1 LNNFTMGS
9 SSDWTLDISLDVLA
23 QIPLTTW
30 VAILLTGVVAGVVFV
45 RHIPPTSTLGYL
57 IDLSFQIYAFV
68 YYAAPTPRPPQKSEK
83 TFVTILPD
91 GQVSKAQ
98 ALPCWHDAH
107 IVKKELALSGK
118 VTAEEAYEV
127 EDAEIFM
134 SVVVPAYNEQER
146 LSGMLEEAVEYLS
159 SAYPS
164 AMNGNTTANGSA
176 KNASVRAGWEILVV
190 SDGSKDKTVDVAL
203 DFAKEHQL
211 AIHPATPAGPW
222 TSNESVKTRGKSAP
236 KAETKSTHIPH
247 GSIRVVQ
254 LEENRGKGGAVT
266 HGMRH
271 VRGEYAVFA
280 DADGASRFSDLGK
293 LVEGCER
300 VKDKQGRAVGLGSR
314 AHLVGSEAVV
324 KVS

>member
-1 LNNFTMGS
+1 
-9 SSDWTLDISLDVLA
+9 
-23 QIPLTTW
+23 
-30 VAILLTGVVAGVVFV
+30 
-45 RHIPPTSTLGYL
+45 
-57 IDLSFQIYAFV
+57 
-68 YYAAPTPRPPQKSEK
+68 
-83 TFVTILPD
+83 
-91 GQVSKAQ
+91 
-98 ALPCWHDAH
+98 
-107 IVKKELALSGK
+107 
-118 VTAEEAYEV
+118 
-127 EDAEIFM
+127 M

-164 AMNGNTTANGSA
+164 AANGNTAANGSA
-176 KNASVRAGWEILVV
+176 TGSKRRAGWEILIV
-190 SDGSKDKTVDVAL
+190 SDGSKDRTVDVAL
-203 DFAKEHQL
+203 NFAKEHQL
-211 AIHPATPAGPW
+211 AINPATPAGPW
-222 TSNESVKTRGKSAP
+222 TSNEGVKTRGKTAP
-236 KAETKSTHIPH
+236 KSETKSTHIPH

-300 VKDKQGRAVGLGSR
+300 VKDSRGRAVGLGSR

-324 KVS
+324 KVSRCLFPSKMRWWMLTTISDHYSGTHSCAHSIFSSGS